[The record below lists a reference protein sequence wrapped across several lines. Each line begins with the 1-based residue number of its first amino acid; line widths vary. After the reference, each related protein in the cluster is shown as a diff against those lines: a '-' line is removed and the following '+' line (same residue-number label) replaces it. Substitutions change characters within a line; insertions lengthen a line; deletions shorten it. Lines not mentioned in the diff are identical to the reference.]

1 MNDFYFLRCNQEVE
15 AKVVLRKS
23 SWNRGTEGKVL
34 QLNGINGAAMDYAVH
49 GHATVH
55 ISTNESNYQAQCCIK
70 RREGDS
76 LLVELPRK
84 HFISHPQRLYVHFEI
99 NHWYFSGLHKA
110 VDSIS
115 KATVCKL
122 LPAESGRG
130 IPPTHRYK
138 RALEPFTL
146 DPDYQMPALHQMI
159 SSNPEL
165 PFLVLGPF
173 GTGKTHVLAAAV
185 SALFCDP
192 HNHILVCAHQ
202 HLCADSIYRSLQT
215 HYQSVSMHAIRL
227 VPSDN
232 VANNV
237 IIYNGGLVKTTNTI
251 TIEDLNENA
260 VVVTTFLTALNLKR
274 LDPNGTSLYFSHII
288 IDEGAQSREPEALGA
303 LGIAA
308 EDTKIVIVGDNKQV
322 C

>member
-1 MNDFYFLRCNQEVE
+1 M
-15 AKVVLRKS
+15 VLGEW
-23 SWNRGTEGKVL
+23 SWKRGTKEKVL
-34 QLNGINGAAMDYAVH
+34 QLNGMDGAAMDYALH

-55 ISTNESNYQAQCCIK
+55 ISFNESNYPAQCHIK
-70 RREGDS
+70 IREGDS
-76 LLVELPRK
+76 LIVELPHK
-84 HFISHPQRLYVHFEI
+84 GFFLSHPRRLYVHFEI
-99 NHWYFSGLHKA
+99 NHGYFSGLHQA

-122 LPAESGRG
+122 LPAKSGRG
-130 IPPTHRYK
+130 IPPTHHYK

-146 DPDYQMPALHQMI
+146 DQDYQMPALRQMI
-159 SSNPEL
+159 SSNPKL

-227 VPSDN
+227 VPNDKQAFMSNSLVHD
-232 VANNV
+232 
-237 IIYNGGLVKTTNTI
+237 GGLVKTTNTV
-251 TIEDLNENA
+251 TVEDLNENA

-274 LDPNGTSLYFSHII
+274 LDRNGTSLYFSHII